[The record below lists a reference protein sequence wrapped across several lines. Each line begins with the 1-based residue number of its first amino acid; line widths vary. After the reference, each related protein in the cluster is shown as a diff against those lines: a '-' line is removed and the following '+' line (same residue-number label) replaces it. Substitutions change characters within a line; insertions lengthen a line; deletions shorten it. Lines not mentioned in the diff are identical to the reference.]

1 MEGFSLNQDRGSMQD
16 ALKQYKLGLGTF
28 EQKMPLMG
36 RKFNEFT
43 EQCFAGN
50 SLTEREKQLIALGIA
65 INAQDEYCMIYHTKG
80 CLDEGATEENI
91 LEAVSVAAAFGGEFC
106 SKPRCDSCPAVHRG
120 IWKHYALE
128 EGIFRKT
135 ILILTQRVLSSH
147 PMLYQAISILRH
159 RSWS

>member
-1 MEGFSLNQDRGSMQD
+1 MNQDRGSMQD

-80 CLDEGATEENI
+80 CLDEERQKKTFSKPSVWQRH
-91 LEAVSVAAAFGGEFC
+91 LEAARLLAKA
-106 SKPRCDSCPAVHRG
+106 
-120 IWKHYALE
+120 
-128 EGIFRKT
+128 
-135 ILILTQRVLSSH
+135 
-147 PMLYQAISILRH
+147 
-159 RSWS
+159 

>member
-16 ALKQYKLGLGTF
+16 ALKQYKHGLGTF

-65 INAQDEYCMIYHTKG
+65 INAQDEYCM
-80 CLDEGATEENI
+80 
-91 LEAVSVAAAFGGEFC
+91 
-106 SKPRCDSCPAVHRG
+106 
-120 IWKHYALE
+120 
-128 EGIFRKT
+128 
-135 ILILTQRVLSSH
+135 
-147 PMLYQAISILRH
+147 
-159 RSWS
+159 

>member
-1 MEGFSLNQDRGSMQD
+1 MNQDRGSMQD

-91 LEAVSVAAAFGGEFC
+91 LEAVSVAAVFGGGAALSQGVTVVQQCIEEFG
-106 SKPRCDSCPAVHRG
+106 STTH
-120 IWKHYALE
+120 
-128 EGIFRKT
+128 
-135 ILILTQRVLSSH
+135 
-147 PMLYQAISILRH
+147 
-159 RSWS
+159 